1 MEMDSLYETKEY
13 SFNKFM
19 TSTFGYMALG
29 LIITSITCLFGFR
42 LFLPIINTF
51 TGVMFLFIAEIGI
64 AVYFSHS
71 LFKMSPGTA
80 LSCFLI
86 YSFLT
91 GVSLSYL
98 PIFYGG
104 ETLFVAVAMTSVVF
118 ISMLVIG
125 HTTHM
130 DLSKFRPYLYGGLV
144 ALILTT
150 VLNVFLFRS
159 FGLDAILNYAGIVI
173 FLGLI
178 AYDMQNLRNLYAQGI
193 ADQNIGM
200 KLAIYGAFELYLDFI
215 NLFIRVLQIV
225 GSRRDD

>member
-1 MEMDSLYETKEY
+1 MEMDSLYEVKEY

-19 TSTFGYMALG
+19 TSTFGYMTLG
-29 LIITSITCLFGFR
+29 LIITSITCLFGVE
-42 LFLPIINTF
+42 LFYPIINTF
-51 TGVMFLFIAEIGI
+51 SGVIFLFIAQIGI
-64 AVYFSHS
+64 AIYFSHS
-71 LFKMSPGTA
+71 LFKMSHGTA
-80 LSCFLI
+80 LSCFMI

-98 PIFYGG
+98 PIVYGG
-104 ETLFVAVAMTSVVF
+104 GTLFIAVAMTSVVF

-125 HTTHM
+125 HTTRM
-130 DLSKFRPYLYGGLV
+130 DLSKLRPYLYGGLT

-159 FGLDAILNYAGIVI
+159 FGLDAILNYAGIII

-178 AYDMQNLRNLYAQGI
+178 AYDMQNLRNIYAQGQI
-193 ADQNIGM
+193 GQNMGA

-215 NLFIRVLQIV
+215 NLFIRVLEIV
-225 GSRRDD
+225 GNRSDD